1 MYYTPDYN
9 NLQDKEKV
17 VNKLSHLSGAL
28 SDPSSSL
35 IKFYG
40 SDTSKVGPGGGG
52 VRASLV
58 STSDLCLSPVQNAPL
73 QKREVE
79 DADGQ
84 GKRKG

>member
-1 MYYTPDYN
+1 ME
-9 NLQDKEKV
+9 NLIHV
-17 VNKLSHLSGAL
+17 SGV
-28 SDPSSSL
+28 SSEPSSLL
-35 IKFYG
+35 IRFYG

-52 VRASLV
+52 VRASSV